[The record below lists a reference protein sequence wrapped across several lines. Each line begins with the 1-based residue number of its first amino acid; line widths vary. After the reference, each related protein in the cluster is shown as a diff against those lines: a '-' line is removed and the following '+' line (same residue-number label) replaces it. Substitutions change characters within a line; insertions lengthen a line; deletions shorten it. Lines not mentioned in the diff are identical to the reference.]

1 MESGSFIRITS
12 CKKKCV
18 GWISKKWIPFAWEAP
33 KIDPYPLTG
42 HADCAVNLKRML
54 ALTQAIICWVKN
66 LPIAKLKLTVDS
78 AFEHV
83 VNLTYVLRGSAYD
96 WLAAN
101 QPKWCGIVSRPGK
114 QSDIL
119 LKDWWSAEIYWWTLA
134 LVNMS
139 SNASK
144 GLHGRNSS
152 KERVYLNADFY
163 FGVKVEFKADVSS
176 KGPPLK
182 LIYSTLCWHKIMMF
196 WCHGVLLV
204 DSYIRPYQSIS
215 AHISHISKP

>member
-12 CKKKCV
+12 RKKKCV
-18 GWISKKWIPFAWEAP
+18 AWVEYLRNGFHSHERHLRS
-33 KIDPYPLTG
+33 YPLTG

-66 LPIAKLKLTVDS
+66 IPIAKLKLTVDS

-119 LKDWWSAEIYWWTLA
+119 LTDWWSEEIYT
-134 LVNMS
+134 
-139 SNASK
+139 
-144 GLHGRNSS
+144 G
-152 KERVYLNADFY
+152 ER
-163 FGVKVEFKADVSS
+163 
-176 KGPPLK
+176 
-182 LIYSTLCWHKIMMF
+182 
-196 WCHGVLLV
+196 
-204 DSYIRPYQSIS
+204 
-215 AHISHISKP
+215 